1 MTTIVTLSG
10 IPVAASAIIDR
21 ALRILQQTSPGVSP
35 TTAEYAA
42 GLVALN
48 GLLDAWRNERLMCLA
63 TQDESLTLVSGQTSY
78 TIGSGG
84 DLNTN
89 RPVRIDRA
97 YVIYQTVSFPV
108 DIYTDAQFQA
118 IPVKT
123 QAGTF
128 PTILY
133 YAADMD
139 SGHLWPWPIC
149 NTSGVELHVITWT
162 PMLYFALTTTE
173 YNLAPGWKD
182 ALTFALA
189 IMLAPEYEKPVSP
202 DLREMAKNAKKWI
215 QTVNS
220 VTPVSTFDGTL
231 MGPARY
237 NWRLG
242 T

>member
-1 MTTIVTLSG
+1 MPTIVTLSG

-21 ALRILQQTSPGVSP
+21 ALRILQQISPGVSP
-35 TTAEYAA
+35 STPEYDA

-63 TQDESLTLVSGQTSY
+63 TQDEPLTLVSGQASY

-97 YVIYQTVSFPV
+97 YVIYQSISFPV

-118 IPVKT
+118 IPYKL

-149 NTSGVELHVITWT
+149 NTTGVELHVVTWT
-162 PMLYFALTTTE
+162 PMISFSTVATTS
-173 YNLAPGWKD
+173 NLAPGWAD

-231 MGPARY
+231 LTPYRY
-237 NWRLG
+237 NWLTG
-242 T
+242 M